1 LQELNSLID
10 KNDYINRVRNDIREL
25 IQRDISIELDQTEL
39 DILKSSITTSN
50 SNTPYANSS
59 LNYRDVSSGIW
70 NSNKKSGSLDVNN
83 DYIEGSI
90 NTNKIWMDAMYKE

>member
-1 LQELNSLID
+1 LQQLNSLID
-10 KNDYINRVRNDIREL
+10 QDPYIKKSLDAISAL
-25 IQRDISIELDQTEL
+25 IQRDITIELDQTEL

-59 LNYRDVSSGIW
+59 LSYRDVSSGIW
-70 NSNKKSGSLDVNN
+70 NSNKKSGNLDANN